1 MFVTL
6 YSSESLA
13 LPLSNYTLSKVSSF
27 SLSSSLRN
35 STAIALMTMKHS
47 RVTMGQGRGISAIMG
62 ANKAIMLATKVH
74 TPFAEP
80 TTLVGI
86 NIIIAIFAPLTAM
99 LAPNLANN
107 IKIVMFKDDV
117 VAGSKIV
124 IKKMPIIATPNDRKN
139 MGRNPI
145 YRVTVPADSLP
156 IISMTEVQTERE

>member
-1 MFVTL
+1 
-6 YSSESLA
+6 
-13 LPLSNYTLSKVSSF
+13 
-27 SLSSSLRN
+27 
-35 STAIALMTMKHS
+35 
-47 RVTMGQGRGISAIMG
+47 MGQGRGISAIMG

-107 IKIVMFKDDV
+107 IKIV
-117 VAGSKIV
+117 

-156 IISMTEVQTERE
+156 IISMTEVHTERE